1 MKLQLSYK
9 SLRKTGYLSN
19 TGSTFCNF
27 AHSAFVRK
35 FQLVMFKQQPLT
47 RLKLYCFIF
56 FCTLLTPAFAQ
67 KETNNWY
74 FGEFAGLDFNPGA
87 PVALTN
93 GALNTNEGCA
103 SISDAAG
110 QLLFYTGGNRVFNR
124 NHVQMP
130 NGFGLMGDISSTQSA
145 IIVPQPGSSTLYYIF
160 TVDEEG
166 GPNGLRY
173 SMVDLNLQGG
183 LGDVFVKNVPLVAPT
198 SEKVTAVKHNNN
210 FDVWVITHE
219 WESDAFYAY
228 LVTAAGVSAAPVVS
242 NVGLVHTGG
251 SIATNGN
258 SAGYM
263 KVSPLGNKLALAI
276 KEMNLFEI
284 FDFNSSTGVV
294 SNAITTPATYTN
306 AYGVEFSPDGTKLY
320 ASKYGF
326 GGPQIFQFNLQA
338 GSVAAILS
346 SSTLVGTSSSLF
358 GGGLQLGTDGKI
370 YFARFESEWLG
381 VINNPNTLGVAC
393 GYVDDGVNLNG
404 KTSNFG
410 LPNFVQSYL
419 KPSPFTYQNTCF
431 GATTQFA
438 IINTAFIS
446 SVSWNFGDAASGA
459 SNTSTQLSPTHVYS
473 APGTYTVSLTTTLT
487 NGVSETNTQNLLIHP
502 LLTGVD
508 LGADQTICATE
519 TLTLSAIIP
528 NSLTYLWQDGSAA
541 ATFTVS
547 TPGTYSV
554 TVSGLC
560 NSVSDAVTI
569 AYNQAPNINLGGNQ
583 TLCNGQTAV
592 LNAAPTNGAVG
603 TVYQW
608 ETGETT
614 PTYTVTT
621 AGTYTVAI
629 GNQCGSA
636 NASVTIDYLAPPV
649 VELGAD
655 LAVCLGTPVALNA
668 TPLNALLTGPVTY
681 QWQDGSATAIF
692 TATSAGT
699 YSVTVNNSCGTA
711 TDNITVTNNFP
722 PVVDFGGNVALCP
735 GETLIL
741 DATVPDGLYLWQDGS
756 TAATFTISAPGNY
769 WVEVTNLCGL
779 VFEDITVSY
788 TNLPDVD
795 LGPDATLCPGQT
807 LALNANT
814 TGAAAY
820 LWQDG
825 SNNPTFTA
833 NAPGIYWVQIANSCS
848 TQTDSITIEFGMDP
862 TINLGADTTL
872 CEGEAVLFNIAI
884 PDAQATYLW
893 SNGGTLPDFTAN
905 AAGTYWGSVT
915 NQCGTV
921 TDTVAVSI
929 TPLPAINL
937 GNDVGLC
944 PGESVVLDATV
955 AAATAYNW
963 SNGDNTATI
972 TVGTDGTYSVTVT
985 TACGVVSDTVNV
997 NLGTT
1002 LTISLGLN
1010 LQLCN
1015 SDSFTLDA
1023 TTAGVTYQWQ
1033 DGSSNA
1039 TFTANTPGAYW
1050 VQIANS
1056 CSSATDTVTVNYLNT
1071 PFVQLAAD
1079 TTLCP
1084 GETLFLNAQLPD
1096 ASVSYLWNNGSTQPD
1111 FTVSEPGLYAV
1122 TLNNACG
1129 NASDSILVNY
1139 NQLPTVSAGPD
1150 VTICIGETATLA
1162 PTAANATAYLWQNGS
1177 TQPTL
1182 IAGESGVYAI
1192 TVSNACGSASDAVT
1206 VTVNDCLPPPPPE
1219 PLPCT
1224 LLVPNAFSPNNDGV
1238 NDVFAPVYNCT
1249 SATASF
1255 SVFNRWGER
1264 VFTGNTLTDGWNGS
1278 LKNEPCPI
1286 GVYVWVLEY
1295 LNDEGQMEMVK
1306 GNVTLLR

>member
-1 MKLQLSYK
+1 MRTYQL
-9 SLRKTGYLSN
+9 LANFTGYLL
-19 TGSTFCNF
+19 GG
-27 AHSAFVRK
+27 
-35 FQLVMFKQQPLT
+35 
-47 RLKLYCFIF
+47 
-56 FCTLLTPAFAQ
+56 LLLICGTVYAQ
-67 KETNNWY
+67 NETKNWY
-74 FGEFAGLDFNPGA
+74 FGEFAGLNFNPGA

-93 GALNTNEGCA
+93 GVLNTDEGCA
-103 SISDAAG
+103 TISDAAG

-124 NHVQMP
+124 NHLQMP

-173 SMVDLNLQGG
+173 SMVDMNLQGG

-219 WESDAFYAY
+219 WDSDAFHAY
-228 LVTAAGVSAAPVVS
+228 LVTAAGVSASPVIS
-242 NVGLVHTGG
+242 NVGSVHTGG
-251 SIATNGN
+251 SIAPNGN

-263 KVSPLGNKLALAI
+263 KASPLGNKLALAI

-284 FDFNSSTGVV
+284 FDFNSSTGAV

-338 GSVAAILS
+338 GSNAAIVS
-346 SSTLVGTSSSLF
+346 SATLVGTSGSLF

-381 VINNPNTLGVAC
+381 VINNPNTPGVAC

-419 KPSPFTYQNTCF
+419 KPSPFTYENTCF
-431 GATTQFA
+431 GNATQFT
-438 IINTAFIS
+438 IINTAFVS
-446 SVSWNFGDAASGA
+446 SVLWNFGDAASGA
-459 SNTSTQLSPTHVYS
+459 ANTSTLLSPTHTYS
-473 APGTYTVSLTTTLT
+473 APGTYTVSLTITLT

-508 LGADQTICATE
+508 LGADQTICATQ
-519 TLTLSAIIP
+519 TINLSAVIP
-528 NSLTYLWQDGSAA
+528 NSLTYLWQDGSTAS
-541 ATFTVS
+541 TYTVAS
-547 TPGTYSV
+547 PGNYSV

-560 NSVSDAVTI
+560 NSVSDAVAI

-583 TLCNGQTAV
+583 TLCTGQTTV
-592 LNAAPTNGAVG
+592 LNAAPTNGATG

-629 GNQCGSA
+629 SNQCGSA
-636 NASVTIDYLAPPV
+636 NASVIINYLEPPV
-649 VELGAD
+649 IELGAN
-655 LAVCLGTPVALNA
+655 LTVCEGTTV
-668 TPLNALLTGPVTY
+668 PLNAAPTNATVTGPVTY
-681 QWQDGSATAIF
+681 QWQNGSATAIF
-692 TATSAGT
+692 SAATAGV
-699 YSVTVNNSCGTA
+699 YSVSVSNSCGTA
-711 TDNITVTNNFP
+711 SDNITITNDFP
-722 PVVDFGGNVALCP
+722 PVVDFGGNVSLCP
-735 GETLIL
+735 GETLTL
-741 DATVPDGLYLWQDGS
+741 DATVPNGLYLWQDGS
-756 TAATFTISAPGNY
+756 TAATFTVSAPGNY
-769 WVEVTNLCGL
+769 WVEVSNLCGV

-788 TNLPDVD
+788 SDLPDVD

-807 LALNANT
+807 LTLNANT
-814 TGAAAY
+814 TGATAY
-820 LWQDG
+820 LWQNG
-825 SNNPTFTA
+825 SLSATFTA
-833 NAPGIYWVQIANSCS
+833 NAPGTYWVQISNSCS
-848 TQTDSITIEFGMDP
+848 TQTDSITIDYGIDP
-862 TINLGADTTL
+862 AIDLGADVAL
-872 CEGEAVLFNIAI
+872 CEGETVSFAIAI

-893 SNGGTLPDFTAN
+893 NNGSTLPDFTAT
-905 AAGTYWGSVT
+905 AAGTYWASIS

-921 TDTVAVSI
+921 ADTVAVNI
-929 TPLPAINL
+929 TPLPVVNL
-937 GNDVGLC
+937 GNDANLC
-944 PGESVVLDATV
+944 PGESLVLDA
-955 AAATAYNW
+955 ATAGATGYVWN
-963 SNGDNTATI
+963 NGSITPSVSVNTA
-972 TVGTDGTYSVTVT
+972 GTYSVTVT
-985 TACGVVSDTVNV
+985 TACGTASDTVTV
-997 NLGTT
+997 SLGT
-1002 LTISLGLN
+1002 SLNIDLGTN

-1015 SDSFTLDA
+1015 ADTFTLNA
-1023 TTAGVTYQWQ
+1023 TTAGVTYLWQ
-1033 DGSSNA
+1033 DGSTNP
-1039 TFTANTPGAYW
+1039 TFTANLPGTYW
-1050 VQIANS
+1050 VQIANN
-1056 CSSATDTVTVNYLNT
+1056 CSSATDTVAVSYLNS

-1084 GETLFLNAQLPD
+1084 GETLLLNAQLPD
-1096 ASVSYLWNNGSTQPD
+1096 ASVSYLWSNGSTQPSL
-1111 FTVSEPGLYAV
+1111 TIAATGVYSVSLS
-1122 TLNNACG
+1122 NACG
-1129 NASDSILVNY
+1129 TASDTVTASY
-1139 NQLPTVSAGPD
+1139 NQLPTVNAGPD
-1150 VTICIGETATLA
+1150 ITICQNETATIT
-1162 PTAANATAYLWQNGS
+1162 PTATNATGYLWQNGS

-1182 IAGESGVYAI
+1182 VAGQSGVYTI
-1192 TVSNACGSASDAVT
+1192 TASNACGSATDAVS

-1224 LLVPNAFSPNNDGV
+1224 LLVPNAFSPNADGV

-1249 SATASF
+1249 TPAASF

-1264 VFTGNTLTDGWNGS
+1264 VFTGNTITAGWNGT
-1278 LKNEPCPI
+1278 LKNEPCPV
-1286 GVYVWVLEY
+1286 GVYVWILEY
-1295 LNDEGQMEMVK
+1295 QNDEGQMELVK